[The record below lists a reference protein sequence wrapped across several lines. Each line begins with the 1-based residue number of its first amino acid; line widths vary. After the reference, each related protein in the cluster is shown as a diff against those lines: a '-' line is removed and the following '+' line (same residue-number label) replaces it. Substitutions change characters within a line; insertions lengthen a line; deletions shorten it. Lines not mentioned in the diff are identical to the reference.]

1 MMNFPKC
8 WHPTL
13 LHRLQRSAARRAS
26 VYLKSLA
33 NLHGIAV
40 IYFAIDNILAPA
52 KNLETCWD
60 EKLSKS
66 VHLVRINSGAK
77 GQETFE
83 TFKNEQ
89 ESH

>member
-1 MMNFPKC
+1 M
-8 WHPTL
+8 L
-13 LHRLQRSAARRAS
+13 
-26 VYLKSLA
+26 
-33 NLHGIAV
+33 
-40 IYFAIDNILAPA
+40 
-52 KNLETCWD
+52 D
-60 EKLSKS
+60 EELSKS